1 MEMHRIPPY
10 PTVSPPETTLEV
22 GSHNRNSDRLARVYV
37 CLLRYVETYSI
48 LHSRQHDSA
57 ILKVNRF
64 HGLEVNTVQEMQRMK
79 ERAAILP
86 LQVHRPASLSTH
98 PEIIGV
104 ARLGTLALVLVNL

>member
-10 PTVSPPETTLEV
+10 PLRRQPWKLGRTIATLTAWPECT
-22 GSHNRNSDRLARVYV
+22 SACS
-37 CLLRYVETYSI
+37 RYVETYSI

-57 ILKVNRF
+57 IPKVNRF
-64 HGLEVNTVQEMQRMK
+64 HGLEVKTVQGMQRMK

-86 LQVHRPASLSTH
+86 LLQVHRPASLSTH